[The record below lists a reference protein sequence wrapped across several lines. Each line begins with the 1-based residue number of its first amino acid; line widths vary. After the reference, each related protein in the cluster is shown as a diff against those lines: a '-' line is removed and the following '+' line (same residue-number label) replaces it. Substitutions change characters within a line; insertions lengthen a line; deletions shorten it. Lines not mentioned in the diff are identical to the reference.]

1 MNPNSFSRIFNR
13 FTPAVI
19 CIHIPKT
26 AGVTLIKIL
35 EKEFGFNGFHQTTN
49 LQRNANFGI
58 PFIEEM
64 QNISNY
70 KVLFGHHVDE
80 KTLFH
85 FLNRNI
91 YLFTFIR
98 EPIQRILSQYRFC
111 IGLGKRKN
119 TKPVSFDSFYSGL
132 QKNGMCNWIIS
143 RFPSF
148 LDDNDISLPLH
159 QKAIKILRCF
169 KFICSTEEFDSK
181 VVDLLGEM
189 KVSSENMIIPKA
201 NASRKSIE
209 IEFDLETI
217 RNDNKEDL
225 ALYSN
230 FCESRKIN
238 PLAQNPLIFDS
249 DYYQRKI
256 LELSSQSYNKK
267 QNLKSRFCQAA
278 REYKSYG
285 NLENEIKKTKIDL
298 WNKTLKLEVLLSHSN
313 NYKLQKSDFFKEIE
327 AIVDSVGNLD

>member
-1 MNPNSFSRIFNR
+1 MENVFIG
-13 FTPAVI
+13 V
-19 CIHIPKT
+19 HIPKT
-26 AGVTLIKIL
+26 AGTTLIKIL

-49 LQRNANFGI
+49 LQRNADLGI

-64 QNISNY
+64 HDISNY
-70 KVLFGHHVDE
+70 KVLFGHHLDE
-80 KTLFH
+80 KTLFQ

-111 IGLGKRKN
+111 LGLAKRQN

-132 QKNGMCNWIIS
+132 QKNLLCNWIIS

-148 LDDNDISLPLH
+148 LDDKDISLPLH

-169 KFICSTEEFDSK
+169 RFICSTEEFDSK
-181 VVDLLGEM
+181 IVDLLGEM

-201 NASRKSIE
+201 NVSRKSVE

-217 RNDNKEDL
+217 RKDNKEDI
-225 ALYSN
+225 ALYSK
-230 FCESRKIN
+230 FCEARIIK
-238 PLAQNPLIFDS
+238 PLAQNPLIFDN
-249 DYYQRKI
+249 DYYQKKI
-256 LELSSQSYNKK
+256 LYLSSQAYDKK
-267 QNLKSRFCQAA
+267 QLLKYRFNQAA

-285 NLENEIKKTKIDL
+285 SLEREIQKTKIDL
-298 WNKTLKLEVLLSHSN
+298 LNKTLKLEVLLSQCN
-313 NYKLQKSDFFKEIE
+313 NLNLQKADFLTRIE
-327 AIVDSVGNLD
+327 AIIDSVGDLD

>member
-1 MNPNSFSRIFNR
+1 MTRELKMESVFIG
-13 FTPAVI
+13 V
-19 CIHIPKT
+19 HIPKT
-26 AGVTLIKIL
+26 AGTTLIKIL

-49 LQRNANFGI
+49 LQKNADIGI

-64 QNISNY
+64 HDNSNY
-70 KVLFGHHVDE
+70 KVLFGHHIDE

-111 IGLGKRKN
+111 IGLAKRQN
-119 TKPVSFDSFYSGL
+119 SQPIDFDSFYSAL
-132 QKNGMCNWIIS
+132 QKNLLCNWIIS

-169 KFICSTEEFDSK
+169 RFICSTEEFDSK

-189 KVSSENMIIPKA
+189 KVSSENMIIPRA
-201 NASRKSIE
+201 NVSGQKNVE
-209 IEFDLETI
+209 MEFDLETI
-217 RNDNKEDL
+217 RNDNKEDI
-225 ALYSN
+225 ALYSK
-230 FCESRKIN
+230 FCEARKIN
-238 PLAQNPLIFDS
+238 FLAQNPLIFDS

-256 LELSSQSYNKK
+256 LELSSQSYNK
-267 QNLKSRFCQAA
+267 QQRLKSCFNQAA

-285 NLENEIKKTKIDL
+285 NLEREIKKTKIDIL
-298 WNKTLKLEVLLSHSN
+298 NKALKLEVLLSQFN
-313 NYKLQKSDFFKEIE
+313 NLDLQEADFSKKIE
-327 AIVDSVGNLD
+327 AVIDSVCNLD

>member
-1 MNPNSFSRIFNR
+1 MNNVFIG
-13 FTPAVI
+13 V
-19 CIHIPKT
+19 HIPKT
-26 AGVTLIKIL
+26 AGTTLIKIL

-49 LQRNANFGI
+49 LQRNADLGI

-64 QNISNY
+64 HDTSNY

-98 EPIQRILSQYRFC
+98 DPIQRILSQYRFC
-111 IGLGKRKN
+111 IGLAKRQN
-119 TKPVSFDSFYSGL
+119 SQPVGFDSFYSAL
-132 QKNGMCNWIIS
+132 QKNLLCNWIIS
-143 RFPSF
+143 RFSSF
-148 LDDNDISLPLH
+148 LDDNDVSLPLH

-189 KVSSENMIIPKA
+189 KVSSENMIIPRA
-201 NASRKSIE
+201 NVSGQKNVE

-217 RNDNKEDL
+217 RKDNKEDI

-230 FCESRKIN
+230 FCEARKIN
-238 PLAQNPLIFDS
+238 PLAQNPLIFDN

-267 QNLKSRFCQAA
+267 QNLKSRFSQAA

-298 WNKTLKLEVLLSHSN
+298 LNKTLKLEVLLSHSN
-313 NYKLQKSDFFKEIE
+313 NSKLKKSDFLKEIE
-327 AIVDSVGNLD
+327 AIIDSIGNLD